1 MALFDTN
8 TGLGSLFQGMNI
20 FGAKQPEYLGG
31 LLDQTQQDK
40 LKNQALL
47 SGILGAGATYLSQP
61 KNQNIGLPAI
71 LGKSYL
77 GGMQQSQGTYDAA
90 TKNLL
95 ERLNIEKTAR
105 GIELQGMT
113 ELDKLYAA
121 RDKIATTN
129 PNDPKLKTYD
139 AAIQKQ
145 TQFAPPMQV
154 LNYPQPISAINKET
168 GETELVQ
175 FPNKPGEAPRPTG
188 YKPPPTQE
196 QLKQQEK
203 ITKAQSV
210 LPLLNSAQTLIEG
223 ATGSAVGAGYDVLAA
238 GFGKSTA
245 GARNIAELKAI
256 ETQLI
261 LNMPR
266 LEGPQSDRDAQLYR
280 EAAGKIGDPTV
291 PKETKQAALKQ
302 IQEIYGRNSGV
313 QMKPAGSNAGTGGW
327 SIVK

>member
-1 MALFDTN
+1 MALFDTG
-8 TGLGSLFQGMNI
+8 TGFGNLLEGMNI
-20 FGAKQPEYLGG
+20 WGARQPEYLGG
-31 LLDQTQQDK
+31 LLNEQQQEK

-47 SGILGAGATYLSQP
+47 SGIIGFGANYLAQP
-61 KNQNIGLPAI
+61 KNQNIGLPSI
-71 LGKSYL
+71 IGKSYL
-77 GGMQQSQGTYDAA
+77 GGMTSSQGAYDTA

-129 PNDPKLKTYD
+129 PNDPKLKIYD

-145 TQFAPPMQV
+145 TQFAPPVQV
-154 LNYPQPISAINKET
+154 LNYPQPISAVNKAT

-196 QLKQQEK
+196 QIKQEEK
-203 ITKAQSV
+203 VTKAKSV
-210 LPLLNSAQTLIEG
+210 LPLLNTAQTLIEG
-223 ATGSAVGAGYDVLAA
+223 ATGSTAGAGYDVLAGA
-238 GFGKSTA
+238 FGKSTA
-245 GARNIAELKAI
+245 GAQNIAKLKAI

-266 LEGPQSDRDAQLYR
+266 LEGPQSDRDAMLYR

-291 PKETKQAALKQ
+291 PKETKKAALEQ

-313 QMKPAGSNAGTGGW
+313 VMKPAGSNAGTGGW